1 MVSWKCAQCGQVIEA
16 YSITVTDA
24 LSSPMTMSG
33 RASGFISSA
42 AGIVSA
48 RAWLTKGGSEET
60 PSTAVAS
67 AKVAVL
73 WQNSR
78 RVIRN

>member
-1 MVSWKCAQCGQVIEA
+1 M
-16 YSITVTDA
+16 TVTGA

-33 RASGFISSA
+33 KASGFINSP

-48 RAWLTKGGSEET
+48 AKASNGGNEKT
-60 PSTAVAS
+60 TAVAS
-67 AKVAVL
+67 AKAAVL

-78 RVIRN
+78 RVICK

>member
-1 MVSWKCAQCGQVIEA
+1 M
-16 YSITVTDA
+16 TVTGA

-33 RASGFISSA
+33 SASGFISSA
-42 AGIVSA
+42 AGMVSA
-48 RAWLTKGGSEET
+48 SAKPSNGGSEET

-67 AKVAVL
+67 ATVAVL

-78 RVIRN
+78 RVICK